1 MAQLRAPNGCPWDQ
15 EQTQQTLLKYLLEES
30 TELIE
35 AVQEGDPAHIQEE
48 LGDVLLQVIFH
59 AQIASE
65 AGLYDIHNVIDG
77 IATKL
82 VRRHPHVFSNAIA
95 EDPEAVTR
103 QWDAIKLQEKE
114 KQGKSKSASVLD
126 KVSKSLP
133 SLMRAQELQ
142 VKAAKV
148 GFDWPDIQGS
158 FAKVQE
164 EFAEVA
170 AELESGN
177 QNKLAEEF
185 GDLLFAMVNFG
196 RHAGLDC
203 EQAMIA
209 ANSKFERRFRRV
221 ENLAGGSENMKGK
234 DLEELDI
241 YWDQAKKEGL

>member
-15 EQTQQTLLKYLLEES
+15 EQTHQSLLKYLMEES

-35 AVQEGDPAHIQEE
+35 AVQEGDAAHIQEE

-65 AGLYDIHNVIDG
+65 AGLYDIHKVIDG
-77 IATKL
+77 ISAKL

-114 KQGKSKSASVLD
+114 KQGKVKLPSILD

-142 VKAAKV
+142 LKAAKV
-148 GFDWPDIQGS
+148 GFDWPSIEGS

-170 AELESGN
+170 AELESGDKS
-177 QNKLAEEF
+177 KLNEEF

-209 ANSKFERRFRRV
+209 ANAKFDRRFRRV
-221 ENLAGGSENMKGK
+221 ENLAGGSDNMKGK
-234 DLEELDI
+234 ELEELDL